1 MRALGVIGLLL
12 CSPAVAQTIDV
23 NGYSTV
29 VVAAAGSRID
39 DMLGRA
45 AADAGFKVHGTVG
58 DVPDA
63 DRAKTLYMS
72 VIANQRAGQRTQG
85 VTFIVVVQDVATST
99 RIAVCEASV
108 PSLMGKS
115 SFVERAAM
123 QSTKLVIQRLGYRGF
138 DQNAHEKNLRALGGV
153 TDDGDPLPSPAATS
167 EPRMRC
173 DSGIAQDAYEPTE

>member
-12 CSPAVAQTIDV
+12 CSPVIAQSVDI

-45 AADAGFKVHGTVG
+45 AADAGFKVRGTVG
-58 DVPDA
+58 DVPEA
-63 DRAKTLYMS
+63 DRSKTLCMS
-72 VIANQRAGQRTQG
+72 VIANQRAGQRTQD
-85 VTFIVVVQDVATST
+85 VTFLVVIQDVATST
-99 RIAVCEASV
+99 RIAACEASV

-123 QSTKLVIQRLGYRGF
+123 QSTKLVVQRLGYSGF
-138 DQNAHEKNLRALGGV
+138 DQSAHEKNLRALGRLK
-153 TDDGDPLPSPAATS
+153 DDGDPLPSPAATS
-167 EPRMRC
+167 APRMRC
-173 DSGIAQDAYEPTE
+173 DAGTAEPTE